1 MFSDIFD
8 LGVNDAYDPRGSRH
22 AKSIA
27 FRAAAI
33 IYEQNLFSQIEVSG
47 PDLDGSPCTVIVPI
61 LSAPAVVL
69 SKCESVAVPKRTRD
83 AFDVYYMLSGFNGRD
98 YAAKLRE
105 LAAQFPQVDDQ
116 LQHLRRF
123 LQENADT
130 YNRNVSLH
138 ARRRIESA
146 AAESLKALFP
156 DEAGTPIATA

>member
-1 MFSDIFD
+1 
-8 LGVNDAYDPRGSRH
+8 
-22 AKSIA
+22 
-27 FRAAAI
+27 
-33 IYEQNLFSQIEVSG
+33 
-47 PDLDGSPCTVIVPI
+47 
-61 LSAPAVVL
+61 
-69 SKCESVAVPKRTRD
+69 
-83 AFDVYYMLSGFNGRD
+83 MLSGFNGRD

-146 AAESLKALFP
+146 AAESLKVLFP
-156 DEAGTPIATA
+156 DEAGTPITTA